1 MENGRLRMA
10 GKNTRSRRW
19 RIRYLL
25 VPIRAGRSWVAH
37 HLTTHGAA
45 LAYYAVFALSPILVI
60 AVSISGLFF
69 GRDAVAGRIV
79 AQMEGLLGH
88 AGASLVQRLLEAS
101 YLSGQGGIAVLL
113 GLAGMLMGATGLFVE
128 MSAAFERIFD
138 AKRQYRHVMAVLLM
152 DRLRGLAISIGVGF
166 LLIVSLLASTATI
179 ALGSYL
185 TRGFGTWLKLAGV
198 FQAMV
203 SLAAMTALILLL
215 YRLLIPVRLP
225 RRILL
230 TGAAISA
237 VLFEVGKWGI
247 GLYLGRGAIMSTF
260 GAAGSLAVI
269 LLWVYYVSLI
279 MLYGAEITHQLYR
292 LHRLRQRAAGCVVR
306 VSRRSSARKECH
318 GENRLSDAPDESPFR
333 PPPDGF
339 RDDPVFAEQAR
350 PALARQR
357 LRIRHRFFLAGL
369 QDITHFHQIH
379 FRRACLRKHFI
390 ALFFDVVVDVG
401 ARRRRGGGRG
411 RVAWLHFLKLGDLF
425 LGAGVLDAGCV
436 HHEIFLDRL
445 AHSGV
450 ENFVLQLGVHGQF
463 PADLFRQLPFL
474 FPGTAARFRQFPV
487 FGKHFLDGLVVGVK
501 EIARVFLLGG
511 SHIFLRKR
519 DEQTNLQTVVRQG
532 TLH

>member
-1 MENGRLRMA
+1 MA

-19 RIRYLL
+19 RICYLL

-88 AGASLVQRLLEAS
+88 VGASLVQRLLEAS

-152 DRLRGLAISIGVGF
+152 DRLRGLAIIIGVGF

-198 FQAMV
+198 LQAMV
-203 SLAAMTALILLL
+203 SLAAMTAMTALVLLL

-292 LHRLRQRAAGCVVR
+292 LHRIRQRAAGCVVR
-306 VSRRSSARKECH
+306 VSR
-318 GENRLSDAPDESPFR
+318 
-333 PPPDGF
+333 
-339 RDDPVFAEQAR
+339 
-350 PALARQR
+350 
-357 LRIRHRFFLAGL
+357 
-369 QDITHFHQIH
+369 
-379 FRRACLRKHFI
+379 
-390 ALFFDVVVDVG
+390 
-401 ARRRRGGGRG
+401 
-411 RVAWLHFLKLGDLF
+411 
-425 LGAGVLDAGCV
+425 
-436 HHEIFLDRL
+436 
-445 AHSGV
+445 
-450 ENFVLQLGVHGQF
+450 
-463 PADLFRQLPFL
+463 
-474 FPGTAARFRQFPV
+474 
-487 FGKHFLDGLVVGVK
+487 
-501 EIARVFLLGG
+501 
-511 SHIFLRKR
+511 
-519 DEQTNLQTVVRQG
+519 
-532 TLH
+532 

>member
-1 MENGRLRMA
+1 MA

-152 DRLRGLAISIGVGF
+152 DRLRGLAIIIGVGF

-185 TRGFGTWLKLAGV
+185 TRGFGTWLKLVGV

-292 LHRLRQRAAGCVVR
+292 LHRIRQRAAGCVVR
-306 VSRRSSARKECH
+306 VSR
-318 GENRLSDAPDESPFR
+318 
-333 PPPDGF
+333 
-339 RDDPVFAEQAR
+339 
-350 PALARQR
+350 
-357 LRIRHRFFLAGL
+357 
-369 QDITHFHQIH
+369 
-379 FRRACLRKHFI
+379 
-390 ALFFDVVVDVG
+390 
-401 ARRRRGGGRG
+401 
-411 RVAWLHFLKLGDLF
+411 
-425 LGAGVLDAGCV
+425 
-436 HHEIFLDRL
+436 
-445 AHSGV
+445 
-450 ENFVLQLGVHGQF
+450 
-463 PADLFRQLPFL
+463 
-474 FPGTAARFRQFPV
+474 
-487 FGKHFLDGLVVGVK
+487 
-501 EIARVFLLGG
+501 
-511 SHIFLRKR
+511 
-519 DEQTNLQTVVRQG
+519 
-532 TLH
+532 